1 MLDPH
6 DTLTLTLPGIEPL
19 PPPPPPR
26 VTIAERRLMVAYQDP
41 KTVRTC
47 RNCRHRVGNVHNP
60 DSFAESVTH
69 RCGLHDFPV
78 ALGGLCM
85 DHEE

>member
-1 MLDPH
+1 MRDLH
-6 DTLTLTLPGIEPL
+6 DVITAEIPGVDPL
-19 PPPPPPR
+19 PVKPPR
-26 VTIAERRLMVAYQDP
+26 TTIGERRLICAYQDP

-60 DSFAESVTH
+60 DSYAESVSH
-69 RCGLHDFPV
+69 RCGMHDFPV
-78 ALGGLCM
+78 ALGAMCV